1 VSPPAEGGGPSVD
14 RPPPAYVRS
23 ADGDVITVVAAGPVP
38 AQLGF
43 AANAEESGSYRRRVA
58 DDRAKAQ
65 VFAAL
70 RDAGVCFA
78 RGWEWSPA
86 EVFEWLRDH
95 GLLSGR
101 FQSIN
106 SWSAPG
112 IFQVWD
118 DC

>member
-1 VSPPAEGGGPSVD
+1 VSPPAEGGGPSAD

-23 ADGDVITVVAAGPVP
+23 ADGDVITVVAAGPLP
-38 AQLGF
+38 TRLGF
-43 AANAEESGSYRRRVA
+43 AANAEDPGSYRRRVA
-58 DDRAKAQ
+58 DDREKAQ
-65 VFAAL
+65 VFTAL
-70 RDAGVCFA
+70 RDAGMCFA
-78 RGWEWSPA
+78 RGREWSPT

-101 FQSIN
+101 FQSI

-112 IFQVWD
+112 TFQVWD